1 MTRPSHPNGHAT
13 KLLGCNFFSKKAL
26 RRAKKN
32 YTLSRFFLHFTKM
45 TTMYNLAEITKF
57 LVRSILSCSANFG
70 PLLRNDGVLES

>member
-13 KLLGCNFFSKKAL
+13 KFLGCNFFSKKAL

-45 TTMYNLAEITKF
+45 TTMYNLAENIDF
-57 LVRSILSCSANFG
+57 FASAISLAPQILVR
-70 PLLRNDGVLES
+70 